1 MNGKLTVQ
9 EDQIVELIEKIGALE
24 EELSRV
30 SIPNNIEYYVKSRY
44 LKKISECEGSIFL
57 RFFSVYGADP
67 YTENKLYHNFVTI
80 VMKKLFKNFL
90 NY

>member
-30 SIPNNIEYYVKSRY
+30 SIPNNIEYYVKSKY
-44 LKKISECEGSIFL
+44 L
-57 RFFSVYGADP
+57 
-67 YTENKLYHNFVTI
+67 N
-80 VMKKLFKNFL
+80 LF
-90 NY
+90 Y

>member
-1 MNGKLTVQ
+1 MNGKLTAQ

-30 SIPNNIEYYVKSRY
+30 SFPNNIEYYVKSKY

-57 RFFSVYGADP
+57 RFFSVYGTDP
-67 YTENKLYHNFVTI
+67 YTGNKLYHNFVTI
-80 VMKKLFKNFL
+80 VMKKLFLKIL